1 MKIKA
6 VIFDLDDTL
15 YDCTGSLID
24 ASRRRAARAMVDAG
38 LPSTEEEIYQLQ
50 KELTDKYGPY
60 HLVFNEIVNKYHAD
74 NKLVTIAYKAY
85 NSSEVSEIKLFPYV
99 VATLK
104 ELKEKGYKLFLLTV
118 GVHERQ
124 ERKINIL
131 GLKPYFDEI
140 VINDQEI
147 GLLVE
152 DCVKDILRR
161 HNIMPGE
168 AVMVG
173 DKARDELRI
182 AKLQGMITI
191 QMLHGRF
198 KNEPAV
204 NECDR
209 PDYKIKRIF
218 QIPTILQLNNM
229 GKTPDK
235 LKIIAIGGG
244 TGLPIMLDGSK
255 TYSRHL
261 TAVVTVTDSGRS
273 SGILREEF
281 GILPPGDARNCL
293 VALSETEE
301 QERELYQLF
310 QYRFDRGSLEG
321 MSLGN
326 LLMTALTDIT
336 GSFEQAIKKA
346 SKILNIRG
354 KVLPSTLANT
364 HICAELEDGTHVEE
378 EFNVRALGKSP
389 IKEVFLK
396 DNNVESPPEA
406 VEDILKA
413 DIVVIGPGSLYTSII
428 TNLLV
433 PGIRDAIRK
442 SKATKIYVCNIVTQP
457 GQTDN
462 YKVSHHVNAIA
473 KYLGVGVLDY
483 VIVNNNIPRKDIL
496 DRYQKEGAGVVLMDE
511 GVCNL
516 NVNVKKAD
524 LVEDLTQK
532 RILWEKQDLL
542 RHDPDKL
549 ADSVCR
555 VYANLPSLATS
566 EKLNC

>member
-6 VIFDLDDTL
+6 VVFDLDDTL

-24 ASRRRAARAMVDAG
+24 ASRRRAARAMVEAG
-38 LPSTEEEIYQLQ
+38 LPCSEEEVYQLQ
-50 KELTDKYGPY
+50 KNLTEKYGPY
-60 HLVFNEIVNKYHAD
+60 HLVFNEIVNKYYAD
-74 NKLVTIAYKAY
+74 NKLVNIAYKAY
-85 NSSEVSEIKLFPYV
+85 NSSEVSEIQPFPYTIS
-99 VATLK
+99 TLK
-104 ELKEKGYKLFLLTV
+104 ELRERGYRLFLLTV

-124 ERKINIL
+124 EKKIHML
-131 GLKPYFDEI
+131 GLKPFFDEI

-147 GLLVE
+147 GLLME
-152 DCVKDILRR
+152 DCMYNLLKR
-161 HNIMPGE
+161 HNISPGE

-173 DKARDELRI
+173 DRPRDELRI
-182 AKLQGMITI
+182 AKSLGMTTI
-191 QMLHGRF
+191 QILHGRF

-235 LKIIAIGGG
+235 LKIVAIGGG
-244 TGLPIMLDGSK
+244 TGLPIMLEGSK
-255 TYSRHL
+255 TYSKHL

-273 SGILREEF
+273 SGVLREEF

-336 GSFEQAIKKA
+336 GSFEQAIKRA

-364 HICAELEDGTHVEE
+364 HICAELEDGTYVEE
-378 EFNVRALGKSP
+378 EFNVRAVGKSP
-389 IKEVFLK
+389 IKDVFLK
-396 DNNVESPPEA
+396 DDNADSPPEA
-406 VEDILKA
+406 IEEIHKA
-413 DIVVIGPGSLYTSII
+413 DIIVIGPGSLYTSII

-433 PGIRDAIRK
+433 PDIRNAIRN
-442 SKATKIYVCNIVTQP
+442 SKATKIYICNIVTQP
-457 GQTDN
+457 GQTDL
-462 YKVSHHVNAIA
+462 YKVSHHVNAII
-473 KYLGVGVLDY
+473 KYLGEGVLDY
-483 VIVNNNIPRKDIL
+483 MIVNNNIPRKDIL
-496 DRYQKEGAGVVLMDE
+496 DKYQKEGAEVVLMDE
-511 GVCNL
+511 DVYNL
-516 NVNVKKAD
+516 NINVKKAD
-524 LVEDLTQK
+524 LVEDLSQK

-549 ADSVCR
+549 SDSICR
-555 VYANLPSLATS
+555 VYANLPSLTV
-566 EKLNC
+566 N

>member
-15 YDCTGSLID
+15 YDCSGSLID
-24 ASRRRAARAMVDAG
+24 ASRSRAAKALVEAG
-38 LPSTEEEIYQLQ
+38 LPCTEDEVYQLQ
-50 KELTDKYGPY
+50 KELTEKYGPY
-60 HLVFNEIVNKYHAD
+60 YHVFNEIVNRYNAD

-85 NSSEVSEIKLFPYV
+85 NSSEVSEIKPFPYV
-99 VATLK
+99 IPTLK

-124 ERKINIL
+124 EKKINIL
-131 GLKPYFDEI
+131 GLKPYFDEM
-140 VINDQEI
+140 VISDQEI
-147 GLLVE
+147 GLPME
-152 DCVKDILRR
+152 DCMRDLIER
-161 HNIMPGE
+161 HAINFRE

-173 DKARDELRI
+173 DRVREELRI
-182 AKLQGMITI
+182 AKSLGMTAI

-204 NECDR
+204 NECDK

-218 QIPTILQLNNM
+218 QITTILQLQNM
-229 GKTPDK
+229 GKTPDR
-235 LKIIAIGGG
+235 LKILAIGGG
-244 TGLPIMLDGSK
+244 TGLPIMLEGSK
-255 TYSRHL
+255 TYSKNL

-273 SGILREEF
+273 SGVLREEF

-310 QYRFDRGSLEG
+310 QYRFNRGSLEG

-346 SKILNIRG
+346 SKILHIRG

-364 HICAELEDGTHVEE
+364 HICAELEDNTYVEE
-378 EFNVRALGKSP
+378 EFNVRALGKPP
-389 IKEVFLK
+389 IKNVFLK
-396 DNNVESPPEA
+396 SNDVPPFSEA
-406 VEDILKA
+406 VEEIQKA
-413 DIVVIGPGSLYTSII
+413 DIIVIGPGSLYTSLI

-433 PGIRDAIRK
+433 TGIRNAIRN

-457 GQTDN
+457 GQTDH
-462 YKVSHHVNAIA
+462 YKVSDHIKAVT
-473 KYLGVGVLDY
+473 KYLGEGVLDY
-483 VIVNNNIPRKDIL
+483 VIVNNNIPCNDII
-496 DRYQKEGAGVVLMDE
+496 DRYQKEGAEVVLTDE
-511 GVCNL
+511 GVYNL

-524 LVEDLTQK
+524 LVEDLNQK
-532 RILWEKQDLL
+532 RVLWEKQDLL

-549 ADSVCR
+549 ADSICR
-555 VYANLPSLATS
+555 VYANLPLLAIS
-566 EKLNC
+566 

>member
-15 YDCTGSLID
+15 YDCSGSLID
-24 ASRRRAARAMVDAG
+24 ASRRRAAKALVEAG
-38 LPSTEEEIYQLQ
+38 LTCTEEEVYQLQ
-50 KELTDKYGPY
+50 KELSEKHGPY
-60 HLVFNEIVNKYHAD
+60 HLIFNEIVNKYNAD
-74 NKLVTIAYKAY
+74 SKLINIAYKAY
-85 NSSEVSEIKLFPYV
+85 NSSEVSEIKPFPYV
-99 VATLK
+99 ISTFK
-104 ELKEKGYKLFLLTV
+104 ELKEKGYNLFLLTV

-124 ERKINIL
+124 EKKINIL

-140 VINDQEI
+140 VISDQEI
-147 GLLVE
+147 GLPLE
-152 DCVKDILRR
+152 DCMRDLIER
-161 HNIMPGE
+161 HTINFRE

-173 DKARDELRI
+173 DRVREELRI
-182 AKLQGMITI
+182 AKSLGMTTI

-204 NECDR
+204 NDCDK

-218 QIPTILQLNNM
+218 QITTILQLKNM
-229 GKTPDK
+229 GKTPDR
-235 LKIIAIGGG
+235 LKVLAIGGG
-244 TGLPIMLDGSK
+244 TGLPIMLEGSK
-255 TYSRHL
+255 TYSKNL

-273 SGILREEF
+273 SGVLREEF

-301 QERELYQLF
+301 QEQELYQLF
-310 QYRFDRGSLEG
+310 QYRFNRGSLEG

-346 SKILNIRG
+346 SKILHIRG

-364 HICAELEDGTHVEE
+364 HICAELEDNTYVEE
-378 EFNVRALGKSP
+378 EFNVRAVGKSP
-389 IKEVFLK
+389 IKNVFLK
-396 DNNVESPPEA
+396 SNDVPPFSEA
-406 VEDILKA
+406 VEEILKA
-413 DIVVIGPGSLYTSII
+413 DIVVIGPGSLYTSLI

-433 PGIRDAIRK
+433 SGIRNAIRN

-457 GQTDN
+457 GQTDH
-462 YKVSHHVNAIA
+462 YKVSDHIKAVT
-473 KYLGVGVLDY
+473 KYLGDGVLDY

-496 DRYQKEGAGVVLMDE
+496 DKYQKEGAEVVLLDE
-511 GVCNL
+511 GLYNL
-516 NVNVKKAD
+516 KVNVKKAD
-524 LVEDLTQK
+524 LVEDLNQK
-532 RILWEKQDLL
+532 RVLWEKQDLL

-549 ADSVCR
+549 ADSICR
-555 VYANLPSLATS
+555 VYANLPLLTMS
-566 EKLNC
+566 

>member
-24 ASRRRAARAMVDAG
+24 ASRRRAAKALVEAG
-38 LPSTEEEIYQLQ
+38 LPCTEEEVYQLQ
-50 KELTDKYGPY
+50 KELTEKYGPY
-60 HLVFNEIVNKYHAD
+60 HLIFNEIVNKYNAD
-74 NKLVTIAYKAY
+74 NTLVTIAYKAY
-85 NSSEVSEIKLFPYV
+85 NSSEVSEIKPFPYV
-99 VATLK
+99 IPTLK
-104 ELKEKGYKLFLLTV
+104 ELKEKGCKLFLLTV

-124 ERKINIL
+124 EKKINIL

-140 VINDQEI
+140 VISDQEI
-147 GLLVE
+147 GLPLE
-152 DCVKDILRR
+152 DCMRDLIGR
-161 HNIMPGE
+161 HTINFGE

-173 DKARDELRI
+173 DRVREELRI
-182 AKLQGMITI
+182 AKSLGMTTI

-204 NECDR
+204 NECDK

-218 QIPTILQLNNM
+218 QITTILQLQNM
-229 GKTPDK
+229 GKTPDR
-235 LKIIAIGGG
+235 LKILAIGGG
-244 TGLPIMLDGSK
+244 TGLPIMLEGSK
-255 TYSRHL
+255 TYSKNL

-273 SGILREEF
+273 SGVLREEF

-301 QERELYQLF
+301 EERELYQLF
-310 QYRFDRGSLEG
+310 QYRFNRGSLEG

-326 LLMTALTDIT
+326 LLMAALTDIT

-346 SKILNIRG
+346 SKILHIRG

-364 HICAELEDGTHVEE
+364 HICAELEDNTYVEE
-378 EFNVRALGKSP
+378 EFNVRAVGKSP
-389 IKEVFLK
+389 IKNVFLK
-396 DNNVESPPEA
+396 SNDVPPFSEA
-406 VEDILKA
+406 VEEILKA
-413 DIVVIGPGSLYTSII
+413 DIVVIGPGSLYTSLI

-433 PGIRDAIRK
+433 TGIRNAIRN

-457 GQTDN
+457 GQTDH
-462 YKVSHHVNAIA
+462 YKVSDHIKAVI
-473 KYLGVGVLDY
+473 KYLGDGVLDY

-496 DRYQKEGAGVVLMDE
+496 DKYQKEGAAVVLMDE
-511 GVCNL
+511 GVYSL

-524 LVEDLTQK
+524 LVEDLNQK
-532 RILWEKQDLL
+532 RVLWEKQDLL

-549 ADSVCR
+549 ADSICR
-555 VYANLPSLATS
+555 VYANLPLLTLS
-566 EKLNC
+566 

>member
-15 YDCTGSLID
+15 YDCTGALID
-24 ASRRRAARAMVDAG
+24 ASRRRAAKALVEAG
-38 LPSTEEEIYQLQ
+38 LPCTEEEVYELQ
-50 KELTDKYGPY
+50 KELTEKHGPY
-60 HLVFNEIVNKYHAD
+60 YHVFNEIVTRHHAD
-74 NKLVTIAYKAY
+74 SKLVTIAYKAY
-85 NSSEVSEIKLFPYV
+85 NSSEVSEIRPFPY
-99 VATLK
+99 AISTLK
-104 ELKEKGYKLFLLTV
+104 ELREKGYRLFLLTV

-124 ERKINIL
+124 EKKIHTL

-140 VINDQEI
+140 VISDQEI
-147 GLLVE
+147 GLPME
-152 DCVKDILRR
+152 DCMRDLVGR
-161 HNIMPGE
+161 HNLNFKDV
-168 AVMVG
+168 VMVG
-173 DKARDELRI
+173 DRAREELKI
-182 AKLQGMITI
+182 AKSLGMATI

-198 KNEPAV
+198 KNEPAA
-204 NECDR
+204 NEYDK

-218 QIPTILQLNNM
+218 QITTILHLQNI
-229 GKTPDK
+229 GKTPDR
-235 LKIIAIGGG
+235 LKILAIGGG
-244 TGLPIMLDGSK
+244 TGLPLMLEGSK
-255 TYSRHL
+255 TYSKHL

-273 SGILREEF
+273 SGVLREEF

-310 QYRFDRGSLEG
+310 QYRFNRGSLEG

-346 SKILNIRG
+346 SKILHIRG

-364 HICAELEDGTHVEE
+364 HICAELEDNTYVEQ
-378 EFNVRALGKSP
+378 EFNVRAVGKAP
-389 IKEVFLK
+389 IKDVFLK
-396 DNNVESPPEA
+396 SNDVPPFAEA
-406 VEDILKA
+406 VEEIQKA
-413 DIVVIGPGSLYTSII
+413 DIIVIGPGSLYTSLI

-433 PGIRDAIRK
+433 TGIRNAIRN

-462 YKVSHHVNAIA
+462 YKVSDHIRAVT
-473 KYLGVGVLDY
+473 KYLGDGVLDY
-483 VIVNNNIPRKDIL
+483 VIVNNNIPLKDVL
-496 DRYQKEGAGVVLMDE
+496 DKYQKEGAEVVLMDE
-511 GVCNL
+511 GVYNL

-524 LVEDLTQK
+524 LVEDFTQK
-532 RILWEKQDLL
+532 RVLWEKQDLL

-549 ADSVCR
+549 ADSICR
-555 VYANLPSLATS
+555 VYANLPLLTV
-566 EKLNC
+566 

>member
-6 VIFDLDDTL
+6 IIFDLDDTL
-15 YDCTGSLID
+15 YDCTGSLIE
-24 ASRRRAARAMVDAG
+24 ASRRRAARALVEAG
-38 LPSTEEEIYQLQ
+38 LPCTEDEIYAMQ
-50 KELTDKYGPY
+50 KELSDKHGPY
-60 HLVFNEIVNKYHAD
+60 HLVFDEIVNKYHAD
-74 NKLVTIAYKAY
+74 KSLVGIAFKAY
-85 NSSEVSEIKLFPYV
+85 NSSEVTEIKPFPDV
-99 VATLK
+99 IPTLK
-104 ELKEKGYKLFLLTV
+104 ELKEKGYKLILLTV

-124 ERKINIL
+124 EKKIQIL
-131 GLKPYFDEI
+131 GLKPYFDDM

-147 GLLVE
+147 GLLME
-152 DCVKDILRR
+152 DCIRDLIGRY
-161 HNIMPGE
+161 NINAGE
-168 AVMVG
+168 SIMVG
-173 DKARDELRI
+173 DKARDELRT
-182 AKLQGMITI
+182 AKSMGMVTV
-191 QMLHGRF
+191 QMMHGRF
-198 KNEPAV
+198 KNEPIM

-218 QIPTILQLNNM
+218 QLPTILQLNNK

-235 LKIIAIGGG
+235 LKIVAIGGG
-244 TGLPIMLDGSK
+244 TGLPIMLEGSK

-273 SGILREEF
+273 SGVLREEF

-310 QYRFDRGSLEG
+310 QYRFNRGSLDG

-364 HICAELEDGTHVEE
+364 HICAELQDGTYVEE
-378 EFNVRALGKSP
+378 EFNVRALGKPP
-389 IKEVFLK
+389 IKNVFLK
-396 DNNVESPPEA
+396 NKDVEPFVEA
-406 VEDILKA
+406 VEEILKA

-433 PGIRDAIRK
+433 PGIRNAIRN

-457 GQTDN
+457 GQTDT
-462 YKVSHHVNAIA
+462 YKVSDHINAVTR
-473 KYLGVGVLDY
+473 YLGEGVLDY
-483 VIVNNNIPRKDIL
+483 VIVNNNIPHREIL
-496 DRYQKEGAGVVLMDE
+496 DKYQKEGADVVLMDE
-511 GVCNL
+511 GVYNL

-524 LVEDLTQK
+524 MVENIDKK

-549 ADSVCR
+549 ADSICR
-555 VYANLPSLATS
+555 VYANLPMTS
-566 EKLNC
+566 IG

>member
-24 ASRRRAARAMVDAG
+24 ASRRRAARAMVEAG
-38 LPSTEEEIYQLQ
+38 LPCTEEDVYQLQ
-50 KELTDKYGPY
+50 KELTDKHGPY
-60 HLVFNEIVNKYHAD
+60 YLVFNEIVKKYQAD
-74 NKLVTIAYKAY
+74 NRLVNIAYKAY

-99 VATLK
+99 VSTLK
-104 ELKEKGYKLFLLTV
+104 ELREKGYKLFLLTV

-124 ERKINIL
+124 EKKINIL

-147 GLLVE
+147 GLLME
-152 DCVKDILRR
+152 DCIRDLMGR
-161 HNIMPGE
+161 HTINPGE
-168 AVMVG
+168 AAMVG
-173 DKARDELRI
+173 DRARDELRI
-182 AKLQGMITI
+182 AKSLGMSTI

-204 NECDR
+204 NECDK

-229 GKTPDK
+229 GKTPEK
-235 LKIIAIGGG
+235 LKIVAIGGG
-244 TGLPIMLDGSK
+244 TGLPIMLEGSK
-255 TYSRHL
+255 TFSKHL

-310 QYRFDRGSLEG
+310 QYRFNRGSLEG

-364 HICAELEDGTHVEE
+364 HICAELENGARVEE
-378 EFNVRALGKSP
+378 EFNVRAVGKPP

-406 VEDILKA
+406 IEEIHKA
-413 DIVVIGPGSLYTSII
+413 DIIVMGPGSLYTSII

-433 PGIRDAIRK
+433 SGIRNAIRN
-442 SKATKIYVCNIVTQP
+442 SKAIKIYVCNIVTQP
-457 GQTDN
+457 GQTD
-462 YKVSHHVNAIA
+462 YFKVSNHINAIT
-473 KYLGVGVLDY
+473 KYLGGDALDY

-496 DRYQKEGAGVVLMDE
+496 DKYQKEGADVVLMDE
-511 GVCNL
+511 GVYDL
-516 NVNVKKAD
+516 NVNVKKTD
-524 LVEDLTQK
+524 LVEDLNQK

-549 ADSVCR
+549 ADAICR
-555 VYANLPSLATS
+555 VYANMPLLTT
-566 EKLNC
+566 N

>member
-15 YDCTGSLID
+15 YDCSGSLID
-24 ASRRRAARAMVDAG
+24 ASRSRAAKALVEAG
-38 LPSTEEEIYQLQ
+38 LPCTEEEVYQLQ
-50 KELTDKYGPY
+50 KELTEKHGPY
-60 HLVFNEIVNKYHAD
+60 YHVFNEIVNKYNAD
-74 NKLVTIAYKAY
+74 SKLVTIAYKAY
-85 NSSEVSEIKLFPYV
+85 NSSEVSEIKPFPYV
-99 VATLK
+99 IPTLK
-104 ELKEKGYKLFLLTV
+104 ELKEKGHKLFLLTV

-124 ERKINIL
+124 EKKINIL

-140 VINDQEI
+140 VISDQEI
-147 GLLVE
+147 GLPLE
-152 DCVKDILRR
+152 DCMRDLVGRHDI
-161 HNIMPGE
+161 NFGE

-173 DKARDELRI
+173 DRVREELRI
-182 AKLQGMITI
+182 AKSLGMTTI

-204 NECDR
+204 NDCDK

-218 QIPTILQLNNM
+218 QITTILHLQNI
-229 GKTPDK
+229 GKTPDR
-235 LKIIAIGGG
+235 LKVLAIGGG
-244 TGLPIMLDGSK
+244 TGLPIMLEGSK
-255 TYSRHL
+255 TYSKYL

-273 SGILREEF
+273 SGVLREEF

-301 QERELYQLF
+301 EEQELYQLF
-310 QYRFDRGSLEG
+310 QYRFNRGSLEG

-326 LLMTALTDIT
+326 LLMAALTDIT

-346 SKILNIRG
+346 SKILHIRG

-364 HICAELEDGTHVEE
+364 HICAELEDSTYVEE
-378 EFNVRALGKSP
+378 EFNVRAVGKSP
-389 IKEVFLK
+389 IKNVFLK
-396 DNNVESPPEA
+396 SNDVPPFSEA
-406 VEDILKA
+406 VEEILKA
-413 DIVVIGPGSLYTSII
+413 DIIVIGPGSLYTSLI

-433 PGIRDAIRK
+433 TGIRNAIRN

-457 GQTDN
+457 GQTDH
-462 YKVSHHVNAIA
+462 YKVSDHIKAVA
-473 KYLGVGVLDY
+473 KYLGDGVLDY

-496 DRYQKEGAGVVLMDE
+496 DKYQKEGAEVVLMDE
-511 GVCNL
+511 GVYNL

-524 LVEDLTQK
+524 LVEDLNQK
-532 RILWEKQDLL
+532 RVLWEKQDLL

-549 ADSVCR
+549 ADSICR
-555 VYANLPSLATS
+555 VYANLPLLSIS
-566 EKLNC
+566 

>member
-15 YDCTGSLID
+15 YDCSGSLID
-24 ASRRRAARAMVDAG
+24 ASRSRAAKALVEAG
-38 LPSTEEEIYQLQ
+38 LPCTEEEVYQLQ
-50 KELTDKYGPY
+50 KELTEKYGPY
-60 HLVFNEIVNKYHAD
+60 YHVFNEIVNKYNAD
-74 NKLVTIAYKAY
+74 SKLVTIAYKAY

-99 VATLK
+99 IPTLK

-124 ERKINIL
+124 EKKINIL

-140 VINDQEI
+140 VISDQEI
-147 GLLVE
+147 GLPME
-152 DCVKDILRR
+152 DCMRDLIER
-161 HNIMPGE
+161 HAINFRE

-173 DKARDELRI
+173 DRVREELRI
-182 AKLQGMITI
+182 AKSLGMTTI

-204 NECDR
+204 NDCDK

-218 QIPTILQLNNM
+218 QIATILQLHNM
-229 GKTPDK
+229 GKTPDR
-235 LKIIAIGGG
+235 LKILAIGGG
-244 TGLPIMLDGSK
+244 TGLPIMLEGSK
-255 TYSRHL
+255 TYSKNL

-273 SGILREEF
+273 SGVLREEF

-310 QYRFDRGSLEG
+310 QYRFNRGSLEG

-346 SKILNIRG
+346 SKILHIRG

-364 HICAELEDGTHVEE
+364 HICAELEDNTYIEE

-389 IKEVFLK
+389 IKNVFLK
-396 DNNVESPPEA
+396 SNDVPPFSEA
-406 VEDILKA
+406 VEEIQKA
-413 DIVVIGPGSLYTSII
+413 DIIVIGPGSLYTSLI

-433 PGIRDAIRK
+433 IGIRNAIRN

-457 GQTDN
+457 GQTDH
-462 YKVSHHVNAIA
+462 YKVSDHIKAVT
-473 KYLGVGVLDY
+473 KYLGEGVLDY
-483 VIVNNNIPRKDIL
+483 VIVNNNIPRNDII
-496 DRYQKEGAGVVLMDE
+496 DRYQKEGAEVVLMDE
-511 GVCNL
+511 GVYNL
-516 NVNVKKAD
+516 NVNVKKSD
-524 LVEDLTQK
+524 LVEDFSQK
-532 RILWEKQDLL
+532 RVLWEKQDLL

-549 ADSVCR
+549 ADSICR
-555 VYANLPSLATS
+555 VYANLPLLTI
-566 EKLNC
+566 

>member
-24 ASRRRAARAMVDAG
+24 ASRSRAAKALVEAG
-38 LPSTEEEIYQLQ
+38 LPCTEDEVYQLQ
-50 KELTDKYGPY
+50 KELTEKYGPY
-60 HLVFNEIVNKYHAD
+60 YHVFNEIVNRYNAD

-85 NSSEVSEIKLFPYV
+85 NSSEVSEIKPFPYV
-99 VATLK
+99 IPTLK
-104 ELKEKGYKLFLLTV
+104 ELKENGYKLFLLTV

-124 ERKINIL
+124 EKKINIL
-131 GLKPYFDEI
+131 GLKPYFDEM
-140 VINDQEI
+140 VISDQEI
-147 GLLVE
+147 GLPME
-152 DCVKDILRR
+152 DCMRDLIER
-161 HNIMPGE
+161 HAINFRE

-173 DKARDELRI
+173 DRVREELRI
-182 AKLQGMITI
+182 AKSLGMTTI

-204 NECDR
+204 NDCDK

-218 QIPTILQLNNM
+218 QIATILQLQNM
-229 GKTPDK
+229 GKTPDR
-235 LKIIAIGGG
+235 LKILAIGGG
-244 TGLPIMLDGSK
+244 TGLPIMLEGSK
-255 TYSRHL
+255 TYSKNL

-273 SGILREEF
+273 SGVLREEF

-301 QERELYQLF
+301 QEQELYQLF
-310 QYRFDRGSLEG
+310 QYRFNRGSLEG

-346 SKILNIRG
+346 SKILHIRG

-364 HICAELEDGTHVEE
+364 HICAELEDNTYVEE
-378 EFNVRALGKSP
+378 EFNVRALGKPP
-389 IKEVFLK
+389 IKNVFLK
-396 DNNVESPPEA
+396 SNDVPPFSEA
-406 VEDILKA
+406 VEEIQKA
-413 DIVVIGPGSLYTSII
+413 DIIVIGPGSLYTSLI

-433 PGIRDAIRK
+433 IGIRNAIRN

-457 GQTDN
+457 GQTDH
-462 YKVSHHVNAIA
+462 YKVSDHIKAVT
-473 KYLGVGVLDY
+473 KYLGEGVLDY
-483 VIVNNNIPRKDIL
+483 VIVNNNIPRNDII
-496 DRYQKEGAGVVLMDE
+496 DRYQKEGAEVVLMDE
-511 GVCNL
+511 GVYNL
-516 NVNVKKAD
+516 NVNVKKSD
-524 LVEDLTQK
+524 LVEDFNQK
-532 RILWEKQDLL
+532 RVLWEKQDLL

-549 ADSVCR
+549 ADSICR
-555 VYANLPSLATS
+555 VYSNLPLLTT
-566 EKLNC
+566 